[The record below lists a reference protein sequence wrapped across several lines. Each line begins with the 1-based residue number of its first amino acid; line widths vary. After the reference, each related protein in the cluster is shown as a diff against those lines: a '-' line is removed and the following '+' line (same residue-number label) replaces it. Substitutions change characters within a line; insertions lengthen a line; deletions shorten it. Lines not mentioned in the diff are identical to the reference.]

1 MISKGDTPMK
11 QWIAVLLTLTLLLT
25 PMTAAA
31 QTESNTP
38 PVENDLAT
46 TPVIMGD
53 VSRDGNIG
61 ADDALRVLQSCV
73 GKIISFDP
81 HDRYNDAPGAGIAA
95 DVDGDGDI
103 RAADALQILQKVVGK
118 IDRFPVDAGLYGQDL
133 TLKTPFADRYNAEPY
148 ASFIDKLEQQYGMT
162 LTIVPQGDTVQ
173 SDLQSRQETADV
185 LELNYA
191 FARNMGREGYLVN
204 LQRLPNQLGDQ
215 PLTRSTGFN
224 RHIYGVGFESRE
236 SGMQGIFYNKTLLNQ
251 VAPDYELNA
260 LYTAGKWDFATLKK
274 LSALA
279 TKDTDEDGKSDVYGI
294 TANAQLI
301 EMALVAGDGLSR
313 LEYNNEA
320 GVEKP
325 AVYVEENISAQLET
339 APYLTLQEMMK
350 TDKSWLYKADTA
362 QCIKAFNEGKA
373 LLFAG
378 YVSYSDQILGNTD
391 FEVGFIPMVKAEN
404 GRYQTTAAIGA
415 VFSVPKGKEDKASA
429 AIALATQLQLMNP
442 YVKQQVKQQYLQK
455 GLDETSAQHV
465 ADLQNQGTLDY
476 SVGVVSL
483 VELASAPVP
492 AMVTDE
498 DPIQRIVRQFQTELD
513 DYYEPFYDLVVFD

>member
-1 MISKGDTPMK
+1 MK
-11 QWIAVLLTLTLLLT
+11 QWIAVLLTLVLLLT

-95 DVDGDGDI
+95 DVDGDGVI

-118 IDRFPVDAGLYGQDL
+118 IDRFPADAGLYGQNL
-133 TLKTPFADRYNAEPY
+133 TLKTFFADRYRTEPY

-162 LTIVPQGDTVQ
+162 LTVVPYGDSLQ
-173 SDLQSRQETADV
+173 EDLQSGKETADV
-185 LELNYA
+185 LELNYV
-191 FARNMGREGYLVN
+191 FARNMGREGHLVN
-204 LQRLPNQLGDQ
+204 LQGLPNQLGDDL
-215 PLTRSTGFN
+215 LTRATGFG
-224 RHIYGVGFESRE
+224 RHLYGVGFELQE
-236 SGMQGIFYNKTLLNQ
+236 GGMQGIFYNKTLLNQ
-251 VAPDYELNA
+251 VAPDYDLNA
-260 LYTAGKWDFATLKK
+260 LYAEGKWDFATLRE
-274 LSALA
+274 LTALA
-279 TKDTDEDGKSDVYGI
+279 TKDTDQDGKPNLYGI
-294 TANAQLI
+294 TANAQLL
-301 EMALVAGDGLSR
+301 EMAFVAGGGLSC

-325 AVYVEENISAQLET
+325 DVYVKENISAQLET
-339 APYLTLQEMMK
+339 APYLTLQEMRQ

-362 QCIKAFNEGKA
+362 QCIEVFTEGQA

-378 YVSYSDQILGNTD
+378 YVSYSDQILGNAD
-391 FEVGFIPMVKAEN
+391 FEVGFIPMVKAEIDS
-404 GRYQTTAAIGA
+404 YQTVAGT
-415 VFSVPKGKEDKASA
+415 VFSVPKGKKEKASA

-465 ADLQNQGTLDY
+465 ADLPNKATLDY

-483 VELASAPVP
+483 EQLSSAPVP
-492 AMVTDE
+492 AVVTGE
-498 DPIQRIVRQFQTELD
+498 TPMQRIVRQFQSELD
-513 DYYEPFYDLVVFD
+513 EYYMPFYDFIIFD